1 MRERIRAK
9 QLFLARTNDRLPEL
23 DRLSSFKETG
33 TV

>member
-9 QLFLARTNDRLPEL
+9 QLFLARANDGLSEL